1 MGSAG
6 QKWKPYS
13 GQYSRIVSWQERFA
27 MGLQRS
33 QSQSNHRK
41 GEEPQMRVYI
51 VEILVGKRW
60 EPTGPNWWFTKG
72 EAMQAKRAFSKIHAD
87 QKYRV
92 GGYRGDT

>member
-1 MGSAG
+1 M
-6 QKWKPYS
+6 K
-13 GQYSRIVSWQERFA
+13 
-27 MGLQRS
+27 
-33 QSQSNHRK
+33 
-41 GEEPQMRVYI
+41 VYI
-51 VEILVGKRW
+51 VEILVGKIW